1 MTIDK
6 FRRKILGGFLNVI
19 QLVLAIFLVI
29 LILLQSKGSGINSS
43 ASADSS
49 KIFSSRRGFE
59 LRLFQ
64 FTIVFAIIFVII
76 SLVNSL
82 QKQ

>member
-1 MTIDK
+1 M
-6 FRRKILGGFLNVI
+6 GGWFNIV
-19 QLVLAIFLVI
+19 QLILAIFLIV

-43 ASADSS
+43 AAADSS

-64 FTIVFAIIFVII
+64 FTIVFAAIFIVL

-82 QKQ
+82 LPQQ

>member
-1 MTIDK
+1 M
-6 FRRKILGGFLNVI
+6 GGFLNVI
-19 QLVLAIFLVI
+19 QLILAIFIVV

-43 ASADSS
+43 AAADSS

-64 FTIVFAIIFVII
+64 FTIVFSIIFA
-76 SLVNSL
+76 LVALSNSL
-82 QKQ
+82 IKQ